1 MFIFNLFFLSKML
14 FIKNFKSV
22 DNSLFTET
30 AILQL
35 DIIKSLNLTQKINID
50 FSEKHSNIRSGAYIN
65 NLYFT
70 NSQFRKVRLTN
81 FVSDDNRQMFS
92 SIWYPSYEYDAP
104 ILSIDLVNYG
114 KNKLSKDRAMCFV
127 NLIEIEKNKYTQPF
141 IDLKQNYPELNE
153 KNLKPLL
160 PYEKYLNDAMLYG
173 HIYDLNHFQTIIPEA
188 LKAYFTIYLNTFQ
201 KTTDIDLVKEK
212 HIEYNNFRQQKDQ
225 VFMPK
230 DFFEPEWY
238 SAMIHDY
245 YK

>member
-1 MFIFNLFFLSKML
+1 MFIFNLFFLSKLL

-22 DNSLFTET
+22 DNSVFTET

-50 FSEKHSNIRSGAYIN
+50 FSEKYSNIRSGAYIN

-81 FVSDDNRQMFS
+81 FVTDDNRQMFT

-104 ILSIDLVNYG
+104 ILSIDLVNFG
-114 KNKLSKDRAMCFV
+114 KNELGKDRAMCIV

-141 IDLKQNYPELNE
+141 IEIKQNYPELNE
-153 KNLKPLL
+153 RNVEHL
-160 PYEKYLNDAMLYG
+160 PYKKYLNDAMLYG
-173 HIYDLNHFQTIIPEA
+173 HIYDLDKFQTIIPDA
-188 LKAYFTIYLNTFQ
+188 LKEYFNIYLNTFQ
-201 KTTDIDLVKEK
+201 KTTNTDFVKET
-212 HIEYNNFRQQKDQ
+212 HIEYNNFRAKMD
-225 VFMPK
+225 VGFMPK
-230 DFFEPEWY
+230 DFFDPEWY
-238 SAMIHDY
+238 ASMIQDY